1 MPENIPES
9 MPEPENAAPPAKK
22 KFDIARELFD
32 WSQALVHAIIV
43 IVLMFAFAVSLYTV
57 KGPSMEDTLHGGE
70 MLAISNLFYTPE
82 RGDIVIFAYYGLP
95 EAYDKTT
102 GRYEPFVKRVMGLPG
117 DTVAYEERDGKT
129 VVVVRDGADEIVS
142 VTDSKGKELPIDGHP
157 ARDDFLGKKG
167 VMPTE
172 PIPEGQLFV
181 MGDNRNDSM
190 DSRSFGPID
199 SRFVLGRVLFR
210 VTPFS
215 KFGAVLREGE

>member
-1 MPENIPES
+1 MPENRPET
-9 MPEPENAAPPAKK
+9 ETAVQPAKR

-70 MLAISNLFYTPE
+70 MLAISNLFYTPS
-82 RGDIVIFAYYGLP
+82 RGDIVIFAYHGLP

-102 GRYEPFVKRVMGLPG
+102 GRYEPFVKRVMALPG
-117 DTVAYEERDGKT
+117 DTVAYEDRDGKA
-129 VVVVRDGADEIVS
+129 VVVVRDGAGEIVS
-142 VTDSKGKELPIDGHP
+142 VTDSKGNELPFDGRP
-157 ARDDFLGKKG
+157 SDGDFLGKKG
-167 VMPTE
+167 IMPAE
-172 PIPEGQLFV
+172 PIPEGTLFV

-199 SRFVLGRVLFR
+199 SRFLLGRVLFR

-215 KFGAVLREGE
+215 KFGTVA